1 MAITEEDVFAAANAL
16 DAEGTRPTQKAV
28 RDRLGGGSFTT
39 IAAAMQRWHQRR
51 VTPTPTR
58 VPIPDSLS
66 NSMSELLQQVWDAAV
81 SEMDVRLLDERRGLR
96 EARAAQE
103 RELADMIEAM
113 AVLQDERDAA
123 KSTLEEQAT
132 LIQTLEREHRDAL
145 DRAIA
150 AEARHSECAQALA
163 AEREARQ
170 AAQRSLENALRANA
184 TTKREG

>member
-1 MAITEEDVFAAANAL
+1 M
-16 DAEGTRPTQKAV
+16 
-28 RDRLGGGSFTT
+28 
-39 IAAAMQRWHQRR
+39 
-51 VTPTPTR
+51 
-58 VPIPDSLS
+58 
-66 NSMSELLQQVWDAAV
+66 

-184 TTKREG
+184 ATKREG